1 MNCGHQLRNGKNS
14 KVTPELIENT
24 NEWIV
29 NHPQVVNSPM
39 YNAILLVPDTEQPG
53 KKTSVSKLI
62 LQISIPDLHNDLISE
77 SIIYQL

>member
-29 NHPQVVNSPM
+29 NHPQVVNSPI
-39 YNAILLVPDTEQPG
+39 YNDILLVPDTEQPG
-53 KKTSVSKLI
+53 KKTSVSKMI
-62 LQISIPDLHNDLISE
+62 LQISIPDPQNDLISE